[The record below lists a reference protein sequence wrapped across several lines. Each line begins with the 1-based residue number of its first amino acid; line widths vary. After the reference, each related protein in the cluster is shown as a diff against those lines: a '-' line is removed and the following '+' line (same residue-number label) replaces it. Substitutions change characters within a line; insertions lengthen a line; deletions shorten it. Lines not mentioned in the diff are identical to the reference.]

1 MEIRQIFYSIARKW
15 WLIILFAVLGGGL
28 GYLNVYYIQPVYQA
42 ETKLYISNPDIAAT
56 NGKPLSSS
64 ELALR
69 QQLVRQYYDII
80 YSRAL
85 TSAVAQEVKEY
96 NLTGNAISSMISI
109 NSKQDTNI
117 FTISARGSD
126 PTIVAAVANA
136 TGREFIAQL
145 RQLSNIDTVGILDK
159 ALVPNYPLNRNGEQK
174 VLLGILLGLTVAFG
188 IIYSLAYYDSTVR
201 SEEDIVK
208 GLKVRVIGIIPEH
221 DIR

>member
-1 MEIRQIFYSIARKW
+1 MEIRRIFYSIFRKW
-15 WLIILFAVLGGGL
+15 WIVILLAVLGGGVS
-28 GYLNVYYIQPVYQA
+28 YLNVYYTEPVYQA
-42 ETKLYISNPDIAAT
+42 ETKLYISNLDTTVT
-56 NGKPLSSS
+56 NAKPLNSS

-80 YSRAL
+80 YSRTL
-85 TSAVAQEVKEY
+85 TLAVAQEFKEY

-109 NSKQDTNI
+109 NSKEDTNI

-145 RQLSNIDTVGILDK
+145 RQLSNIGTVGILDK
-159 ALVPNYPLNRNGEQK
+159 ALVPNYPLNSNGEQK
-174 VLLGILLGLTVAFG
+174 VLLGIFLGLTVAFG
-188 IIYSLAYYDSTVR
+188 IICSLAYYDTTVR
-201 SEEDIVK
+201 SAEDIVK
-208 GLKVRVIGIIPEH
+208 GLKVRVIGIIPDH